1 LLILGGEE
9 GGLMM
14 VEPPGDFWRGRVFEV
29 DDRILVAAELSL
41 VKQRAGTMDEAAVLV
56 AGTWGD
62 ALAMKAREQR
72 RGTGSVKAFVVVE
85 DPNPQEQH
93 SLDRTL
99 NRKKNEQPELLSI
112 KGWARCV
119 KVATQFRSPS
129 GSGRGCSF
137 MNETFQFRTERRCQP
152 VRHS

>member
-9 GGLMM
+9 GGLMV
-14 VEPPGDFWRGRVFEV
+14 VEPPGDFWRGGVFEV
-29 DDRILVAAELSL
+29 DDSVLVAAELGL
-41 VKQRAGTMDEAAVLV
+41 VKQRAGAMDEAAVLV

-72 RGTGSVKAFVVVE
+72 RGTGSVKAFVVIE

-119 KVATQFRSPS
+119 KAATRF
-129 GSGRGCSF
+129 GAAAGVGAG
-137 MNETFQFRTERRCQP
+137 
-152 VRHS
+152 VHS